1 MGDDAS
7 TTVAGTAALTFYDFR
22 PQAAMLDQAKP
33 NQAKPSQ
40 APSTLIADSIIG
52 DSKRVPQTPASLRR
66 FGRVLQVD
74 VDSLIAGDGRDVGFN
89 LPVDAGGKQLS
100 GLR

>member
-33 NQAKPSQ
+33 SQTKPSPLYSNRRFDNRGQ
-40 APSTLIADSIIG
+40 PKVTA
-52 DSKRVPQTPASLRR
+52 PASLRR

-74 VDSLIAGDGRDVGFN
+74 VNSLIAGDGRDVGFN